1 MFWKYF
7 DKIVEHFSGGE
18 ADLVVCDGA
27 PDVTGAEDDD
37 RVLGTTNAILS

>member
-37 RVLGTTNAILS
+37 RVLGSTNAMLS